1 MEINNNKLHQMLKK
15 RLLEVLKILQDKSR
29 EQPMFNQ
36 LVQKLKN
43 EYEELSK
50 VSPTPIISKY
60 QVDLFMHI
68 IKYLEELVKLVNN
81 KEISTEE
88 INVVIRDLDRSIKD
102 YISVL
107 KKDMLRSKIMFHSPI
122 YLAFII
128 YLINLIITS
137 NTQGQL
143 IINTIITLIGGIALV
158 LSMIRLDYAYVA
170 ILASAIIGLFSLSY
184 FINKLTSQ
192 NLYIA
197 MIYILIIIS
206 ATTYFQLLKTTRSK
220 TYQDRIQTII
230 SNIMDLTKKLSEN
243 KSQTITEKTSELMDK
258 LLEKY
263 REIYGVDGEALLKYK
278 LNVLI
283 MHGYSREEAIKKL
296 FNELSEK

>member
-1 MEINNNKLHQMLKK
+1 MLKK

-184 FINKLTSQ
+184 FINT
-192 NLYIA
+192 
-197 MIYILIIIS
+197 
-206 ATTYFQLLKTTRSK
+206 
-220 TYQDRIQTII
+220 
-230 SNIMDLTKKLSEN
+230 
-243 KSQTITEKTSELMDK
+243 
-258 LLEKY
+258 
-263 REIYGVDGEALLKYK
+263 
-278 LNVLI
+278 
-283 MHGYSREEAIKKL
+283 
-296 FNELSEK
+296 

>member
-1 MEINNNKLHQMLKK
+1 MLKE

-36 LVQKLKN
+36 LVKKLKN

-68 IKYLEELVKLVNN
+68 IKYLEELVKLVNIE
-81 KEISTEE
+81 EISAEE
-88 INVVIRDLDRSIKD
+88 IHAVIRDLDRSIKD
-102 YISVL
+102 YIYVM
-107 KKDMLRSKIMFHSPI
+107 KKDMLRSKIMFYSPI

-128 YLINLIITS
+128 YLINLIIAS
-137 NTQGQL
+137 NTQSQL
-143 IINTIITLIGGIALV
+143 IINTIITLIGGVALV
-158 LSMIRLDYAYVA
+158 LSMIRLDYAYIA
-170 ILASAIIGLFSLSY
+170 ILASAITGLFSLSY

-220 TYQDRIQTII
+220 TYQDKIQTII

-243 KSQTITEKTSELMDK
+243 RSEKITEKTNELMNK
-258 LLEKY
+258 LLGKY
-263 REIYGVDGEALLKYK
+263 REIYGVEGETLLKYK

-283 MHGYSREEAIKKL
+283 MHGYSKEEAIKRLYK
-296 FNELSEK
+296 ELEEK

>member
-1 MEINNNKLHQMLKK
+1 MLKK